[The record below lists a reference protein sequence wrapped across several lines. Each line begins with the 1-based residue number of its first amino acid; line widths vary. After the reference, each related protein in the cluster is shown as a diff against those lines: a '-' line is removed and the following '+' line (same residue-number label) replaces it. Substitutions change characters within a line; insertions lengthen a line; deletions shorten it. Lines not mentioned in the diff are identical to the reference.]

1 MKAKSGRNSQDK
13 GTVQVEDN
21 KYSKK
26 MYHISVRSKISPRI
40 LHLDRTHKNFDNL
53 ENINNRRN
61 ICGLLRQDSELFKIN
76 PLTSAGA
83 AGVGNDAE

>member
-1 MKAKSGRNSQDK
+1 
-13 GTVQVEDN
+13 
-21 KYSKK
+21 

-61 ICGLLRQDSELFKIN
+61 ICDLLRQDSELFKIN
-76 PLTSAGA
+76 LIASAGA
-83 AGVGNDAE
+83 ADAGDDGD

>member
-1 MKAKSGRNSQDK
+1 
-13 GTVQVEDN
+13 
-21 KYSKK
+21 

-61 ICGLLRQDSELFKIN
+61 ICDLLRQDSELFKIN
-76 PLTSAGA
+76 LIASAGC
-83 AGVGNDAE
+83 AGAGDDGD